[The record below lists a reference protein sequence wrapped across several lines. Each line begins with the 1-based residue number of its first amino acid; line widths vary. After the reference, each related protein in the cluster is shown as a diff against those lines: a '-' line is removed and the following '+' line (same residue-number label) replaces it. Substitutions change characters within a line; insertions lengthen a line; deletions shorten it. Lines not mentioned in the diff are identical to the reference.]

1 MEKMNLLV
9 MDFGGTSVKYA
20 VVNDEGS
27 ILESGK
33 KEAPLKS
40 KQQFVETASGIYSNY
55 EKNVNGVSISIPGYV
70 DAVSGTLIGSGA
82 YRNLYGC
89 NLVNLLEKII
99 PVDIAVE
106 NDGKCGALA
115 EAWKGALSE
124 CKDGVV
130 MILGSGIAGG
140 IIKDK
145 KIHTGWNLTAGEFS
159 NYLINPEKPDFCGLA
174 VMNCAAFGLTYK
186 LCKKKNLSFDC
197 QDYSDELKNV
207 DANFGRDYPSSVE
220 PPLRIKADGK
230 QLVRWLEEGDT
241 QVKEVYGEFLK
252 SLAFMIFNVQLTF
265 APEKV
270 VIGGG
275 LSRIPGLIS
284 DIQSKLSK
292 LYQDTGL
299 GPELQ
304 AEVVKSSYLD
314 ECNIIGAAYHYMLR
328 FPKR

>member
-1 MEKMNLLV
+1 MGKMNLLV

-20 VVNDEGS
+20 VVNEKGS
-27 ILESGK
+27 ILKSGK

-40 KQQFVETASGIYSNY
+40 KQQFLETAGEIYSNY
-55 EKNVNGVSISIPGYV
+55 EDSIHGVSLSIPGYV
-70 DAVSGTLIGSGA
+70 DSVSGTLIGSGA
-82 YRNLYGC
+82 YRELYGC
-89 NLVNLLEKII
+89 NLVNLLKKVI
-99 PVDIAVE
+99 PVNIAVE

-159 NYLINPEKPDFCGLA
+159 NYLIRPEEPDFCGLA

-197 QDYSDELKNV
+197 QDYPDELKNV
-207 DANFGRDYPSSVE
+207 DENFGSRYPLNTE

-230 QLVRWLEEGDT
+230 QLVKWLEEGDT
-241 QVKEVYGEFLK
+241 EVKEIYEEFL
-252 SLAFMIFNVQLTF
+252 SALAFMIFNVQLTF

-275 LSRIPGLIS
+275 LSRIPSLIN
-284 DIQSKLSK
+284 DTQNELGR
-292 LYQDTGL
+292 LYQGTGL

-304 AEVVKSSYLD
+304 AEVVQSSYLD
-314 ECNIIGAAYHYMLR
+314 ECNMIGAAYHYMLR
-328 FPKR
+328 FPNR